1 MTMRTKRNLVLALA
15 LAAPCLHVFGAFAAG
30 QMSFEQAVRE
40 LGSPDA
46 GTRLKTVQ
54 LLKDAAYPE
63 AAVPLAKLV
72 TDSQDEVQLE
82 AMAAEL
88 NTFLAE
94 KIITR
99 KRVGL
104 IIEVR
109 NQLAAEGAFL
119 SGPLAIGA
127 RPVPME
133 VLTALRAAW
142 RDDNPRVRLEAVY
155 TFGVLAVEPGGDR
168 RREVLQASGPEL
180 AAMIGAIDPAQR
192 YAALRVIARVF
203 ERRPGDPAVEQA
215 VGDAVIS
222 ALNEKDAPMR
232 IVAMQ
237 ALGAMRYERAVQ
249 GLMDLFQYFGK
260 GELAEVSLDAVARI
274 AHPSSVTQLQ
284 SQLGSKDAA
293 LRGIA
298 IEGLARVGDRAK
310 LADVQAAVRGERA
323 DTLVLAGNFA
333 SLMLSGAAGDPVAL
347 LAPLVNALGKPRLR
361 DQARGYLV
369 DAAPGRA
376 QAFSRYLADPDPV
389 VRAEL
394 VDALGLGGDGE
405 AVQVLAPLS
414 ADRDA
419 QVARAIE
426 RALARLRQGR
436 SAA

>member
-1 MTMRTKRNLVLALA
+1 MTMRTKPRTLVLALA
-15 LAAPCLHVFGAFAAG
+15 VLCLHVSGASAAG

-109 NQLAAEGAFL
+109 NQLAAEAAFL

-249 GLMDLFQYFGK
+249 GLMDLFQYFGR
-260 GELAEVSLDAVARI
+260 GELAEVSLDAVAHI
-274 AHPSSVTQLQ
+274 AHPSSVAQLQ

-310 LADVQAAVRGERA
+310 LADVQAAVRGERT
-323 DTLVLAGNFA
+323 DTLVLAGSFA

-347 LAPLVNALGKPRLR
+347 LAPLVSALGKPRLR
-361 DQARGYLV
+361 DQARGYLA
-369 DAAPGRA
+369 DAALGRA
-376 QAFSRYLADPDPV
+376 QAFSRYLADPDPA

-405 AVQVLAPLS
+405 AVQVLAPLA
-414 ADRDA
+414 ADRDP
-419 QVARAIE
+419 QVVRAVE